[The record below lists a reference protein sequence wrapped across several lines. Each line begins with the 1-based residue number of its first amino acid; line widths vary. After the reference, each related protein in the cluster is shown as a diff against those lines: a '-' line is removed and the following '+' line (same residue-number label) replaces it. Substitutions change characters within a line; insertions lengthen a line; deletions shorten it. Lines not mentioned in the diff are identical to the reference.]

1 MKMPDFCAA
10 YGCANRRCL
19 EARTHGI
26 TFHRFPK
33 NGERRRKW
41 EVALRRDGF
50 AASDTS
56 LLCSEHFRSEDFD
69 RTGQTVRVKDGVV
82 PTIFNFPAHLQRSA
96 ATRSTATSG
105 RAQDNLPN
113 PMDLMPDGS
122 SEERRLRLK
131 GQRKRQATDHLYGL
145 PASPKAIKAKL
156 SEASARVRILEREK
170 SNALRREKRAKNN
183 MQALLEEL
191 KEKNLINEELKDKLE
206 CYSDLPVHLLSRQG
220 VEYTKAQRDFALTLH
235 LHGPKAYLYLRETLD
250 IHLPHPS
257 SLQRWLSSLDARP
270 GLNKLMLDMLER
282 RRQEDEG
289 KYGCVTL
296 MLDAMSIKSHVQHDP
311 QTQTMSGYVDMGD
324 RLNET
329 DIASEALVFMVVGLQ
344 GYWKAPIAY
353 YLTKSLTPETQRVL
367 VEHALEELHHRQ
379 IRVVCMTM
387 DGHASNVSMCTQ
399 LGCKLKADP
408 CEPLKTHFPHP
419 ITHDKVFVMMD
430 ACHMLKLTRNI
441 FLSVL
446 GFVINIDTL
455 MSMVPVL
462 LEGQRY
468 VLTYRFSQDHL
479 ELLFNS
485 IRASGGWNN
494 NPNARQFKYVFR
506 KLMARCGVVSR
517 RGNVTAQDDTES
529 LTATIDTS
537 TSLSAVDV
545 FSAAGGEDL
554 PSPFADIPALVHDHS
569 YLPVRFNGL
578 VDNAL
583 VYISGFVVRR
593 ALKKL
598 SCDVCRASLVT
609 DAASAI
615 KDQSYHLLSL
625 KNNGGLVIPSEG
637 TVRVVR
643 AAEWVIRQASASCR
657 QSRPIKLLEIMYI
670 VRKRIGSEDV
680 FELGEHISDT
690 QYGIDSHHHMLL
702 ALVVSLFFKLRLHHI
717 AKMTT
722 LSLQRNNMRQKL
734 NKTVLFKGH

>member
-1 MKMPDFCAA
+1 MPDFCAA
-10 YGCANRRCL
+10 YGCSNRRCA
-19 EARTHGI
+19 ETRARGI
-26 TFHRFPK
+26 TFHLFPK
-33 NGERRRKW
+33 TGERRRKW
-41 EVALRRDGF
+41 ELALRREGF
-50 AASDTS
+50 AATDRT

-69 RTGQTVRVKDGVV
+69 RTGQTVRLKDGVV
-82 PTIFNFPAHLQRSA
+82 PSTFSFPAHLQMSV
-96 ATRSTATSG
+96 ATRTTTTSK
-105 RAQDNLPN
+105 RTEDNLPTSLSQDA
-113 PMDLMPDGS
+113 PQPDV
-122 SEERRLRLK
+122 
-131 GQRKRQATDHLYGL
+131 RQSTDHLYTL
-145 PASPKAIKAKL
+145 PACPDAIKAKL
-156 SEASARVRILEREK
+156 QEASARVTKLQRDK

-235 LHGPKAYLYLRETLD
+235 LHGPKAYHYLRDTLH

-257 SLQRWLSSLDARP
+257 SLQRS
-270 GLNKLMLDMLER
+270 
-282 RRQEDEG
+282 
-289 KYGCVTL
+289 
-296 MLDAMSIKSHVQHDP
+296 
-311 QTQTMSGYVDMGD
+311 
-324 RLNET
+324 
-329 DIASEALVFMVVGLQ
+329 
-344 GYWKAPIAY
+344 
-353 YLTKSLTPETQRVL
+353 
-367 VEHALEELHHRQ
+367 
-379 IRVVCMTM
+379 
-387 DGHASNVSMCTQ
+387 
-399 LGCKLKADP
+399 
-408 CEPLKTHFPHP
+408 
-419 ITHDKVFVMMD
+419 
-430 ACHMLKLTRNI
+430 
-441 FLSVL
+441 LSVL
-446 GFVINIDTL
+446 GFIINIDTL

-494 NPNARQFKYVFR
+494 NPNASQFKYIFR
-506 KLMARCGVVSR
+506 KLMARCGVVKPR

-529 LTATIDTS
+529 LPAVIDTS
-537 TSLSAVDV
+537 TSLSAVDM
-545 FSAAGGEDL
+545 SSAGGEDL

-569 YLPVRFNGL
+569 YLPVRFDGL

-593 ALKKL
+593 ALKQL

-609 DAASAI
+609 DAASAV
-615 KDQSYHLLSL
+615 KDQSYHLLCL

-643 AAEWVIRQASASCR
+643 AAEWVIRQASSFR
-657 QSRPIKLLEIMYI
+657 QSHPIKLLEVVYI

-680 FELGEHISDT
+680 FVLGEHIGDT
-690 QYGIDSHHHMLL
+690 QHGIDSHHHMLL
-702 ALVVSLFFKLRLHHI
+702 TLVVSLFFTLRLHHI

-722 LSLQRNNMRQKL
+722 LSLQSNNMRQRH